1 MRAGL
6 RNYYFLPGLSK
17 SLLIMVASVALLSIA
32 IHVGGMFLASQL
44 GECTAT
50 PAKVISTQKTYSNHS
65 HSGDCHC
72 YTELTLSVPPC
83 VCTGMTEALE
93 EVIRLKADI
102 RELRDKCSTVN
113 TNVIYACK
121 YKNLIVISYNIYYS
135 CIINMHNN
143 IHYYR

>member
-1 MRAGL
+1 
-6 RNYYFLPGLSK
+6 
-17 SLLIMVASVALLSIA
+17 MVVSVALLSIA
-32 IHVGGMFLASQL
+32 IHVGMFLVSQR

-50 PAKVISTQKTYSNHS
+50 PPKVISTQKSDSN

-72 YTELTLSVPPC
+72 YTELALSVPPC

-113 TNVIYACK
+113 TNVTYACK
-121 YKNLIVISYNIYYS
+121 
-135 CIINMHNN
+135 
-143 IHYYR
+143 

>member
-1 MRAGL
+1 
-6 RNYYFLPGLSK
+6 
-17 SLLIMVASVALLSIA
+17 MVASVALLSIA
-32 IHVGGMFLASQL
+32 IHVGMFLASQL

-50 PAKVISTQKTYSNHS
+50 PTKVISTDSNR
-65 HSGDCHC
+65 SGDCHC

-113 TNVIYACK
+113 TNVTYACK
-121 YKNLIVISYNIYYS
+121 CN
-135 CIINMHNN
+135 CDFMII
-143 IHYYR
+143 